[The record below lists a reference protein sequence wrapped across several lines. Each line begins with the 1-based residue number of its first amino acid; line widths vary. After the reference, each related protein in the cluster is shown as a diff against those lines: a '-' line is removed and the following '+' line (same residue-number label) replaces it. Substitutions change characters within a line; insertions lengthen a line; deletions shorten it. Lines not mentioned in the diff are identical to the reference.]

1 MAQIFLKTSL
11 KTEEQEKPIFY
22 EGIGLFEEDKITY
35 QEENVMTVIKKIGN
49 QLSLVRKNREYEIAF
64 LFDLLEETK
73 GTYLFLDMNKK
84 MDFRII
90 TKEMSW
96 GPRRVKLRYQLDI
109 GETGKK
115 DFEYDITYGVKK

>member
-11 KTEEQEKPIFY
+11 KTEEDAPIVY
-22 EGIGLFEEDKITY
+22 EGLGLFEEDKITY

-49 QLSLVRKNREYEIAF
+49 QLSLVRKTKEYEIVF
-64 LFDLLEETK
+64 LFDLLKETI
-73 GTYLFLDMNKK
+73 GTYQFLDLNQK
-84 MDFRII
+84 MDFRIV

-96 GPRRVKLRYQLDI
+96 GVRCLKLCYQLDI

-115 DFEYDITYGVKK
+115 DFEYCITYEVKK